1 MDLGLD
7 GKVALVTAASKGIGR
22 AVAHQLAAEGADVL
36 ASSRP
41 GPALTAAVT
50 QAGNLRGRL
59 EALPADLTDEA
70 ATAELVSSV
79 CAQRGR
85 LDILVVNTPGPRLI
99 PFLEATPT
107 DLLDA
112 FQLLVRPA
120 IQLACAGGQTMAA
133 QRSGSIVFLTSTW
146 VRQPPAGALLSATMR
161 SVISALAKQMAL
173 ELAPLGVRVNQVM
186 PGATATDRMR
196 SVIAHKVQLH
206 GSDEASELRD
216 AVASIPMGR
225 WAEPEEIA
233 RQVAFMASE
242 AASFTTGTAVAV
254 DGGYIRSI

>member
-41 GPALTAAVT
+41 GPALTAAVADA
-50 QAGNLRGRL
+50 AGLKGRV
-59 EALPADLTDEA
+59 EALPADLTDET
-70 ATAELVSSV
+70 ATGELVDSV
-79 CAQRGR
+79 LADRGR
-85 LDILVVNTPGPRLI
+85 LDILVVNTPGPALV

-107 DLLDA
+107 DLIDA

-120 IQLACAGGQTMAA
+120 VQLACAAGKAMAGQRT
-133 QRSGSIVFLTSTW
+133 GSIVFLTSTW

-161 SVISALAKQMAL
+161 SMISAMAKQMAL

-196 SVIAHKVQLH
+196 SVIAGKMRLH
-206 GSDEASELRD
+206 GTDEATEMRD
-216 AVASIPMGR
+216 AVASIPLGR
-225 WAEPEEIA
+225 WAQPEEIA
-233 RQVAFMASE
+233 RHVAFVASD
-242 AASFTTGTAVAV
+242 AASFTTGTATAV